1 MKKISEKSVL
11 HHRSFLKVWLA
22 RIFSGLAFQMLTVAI
37 GWQMY
42 EITNSTFDL
51 GLVGLA
57 EFLPMLLLTLVVGQV
72 ADRYDRRKIVFICQ
86 MVEGIIALFL
96 IIATQGGWLDRNH
109 ILIAAAILG
118 AARAFESPASSALVP
133 SIVPRALL
141 PEAVAWSASAGQAAS
156 IIGPSLGGV
165 LYAFGTA
172 AALIPAA
179 AAMFISGG
187 LILSTKLEMAFDRM
201 AKVDLK
207 TLFTGFSFIFK
218 RKIILGTI
226 SLDLF
231 AVLLGGATALLP
243 VFTKDILHTG
253 SWGLGLLRSAPAI
266 GALLMSL
273 YLARHPMNKNLGK
286 SLFGAL
292 AIFGLATILFG
303 ISQNIYVSII
313 ALFLTGASDMISV
326 VIRSSLVQINTP
338 LEMQGRVSAVNN
350 LFIGTSNQLGE
361 FESGTMAGFFGPVAS
376 VVIGGVGTLVIAGL
390 WMAMFPSLRK
400 LKGYTVEEKTV

>member
-1 MKKISEKSVL
+1 MKERKGKSVL

-22 RIFSGLAFQMLTVAI
+22 RIFSSLAFQMLTVAI

-42 EITNSTFDL
+42 EITNNAFDL

-72 ADRYDRRKIVFICQ
+72 ADRFDRRKVVFICQ
-86 MVEGIIALFL
+86 IVEGIIALFL
-96 IIATQGGWLDRNH
+96 IIATQGGWIDRNH
-109 ILIAAAILG
+109 MLIAAAVLG
-118 AARAFESPASSALVP
+118 ASRAFESPASSALVP
-133 SIVPRALL
+133 SIVPRSLL
-141 PEAVAWSASAGQAAS
+141 PEAAAWSASAGQAAS

-165 LYAFGTA
+165 LYGFGSA
-172 AALIPAA
+172 AVLIPSAVA
-179 AAMFISGG
+179 LFISAF
-187 LILSTKLEMAFDRM
+187 LILSAKLEVAFERM

-207 TLFTGFSFIFK
+207 TLFTGFHFIFK

-243 VFTKDILHTG
+243 IFTKDILHAS
-253 SWGLGLLRSAPAI
+253 SWALGVLRSAPAL

-273 YLARHPMNKNLGK
+273 YLARHPMKNNLGR
-286 SLFGAL
+286 SLFSAL
-292 AIFGLATILFG
+292 AVFGIATILFG
-303 ISQNIYVSII
+303 ISKNIYVSII

-326 VIRSSLVQINTP
+326 VIRSTLVQINTP

-350 LFIGTSNQLGE
+350 LFVGTSNQLGE
-361 FESGTMAGFFGPVAS
+361 FESGTMAGFFGPVAAA
-376 VVIGGVGTLVIAGL
+376 VIGGVGTLVIAGL
-390 WMAMFPSLRK
+390 WMTMFPSLRR
-400 LKGYTVEEKTV
+400 LKGYTVEEQH